1 MYPEY
6 SLGKYLTLKD
16 FCACT
21 QTYHKYSDKINPYP
35 QTNIEETILALKNLH
50 QQIIDPVI
58 DYFGKDKFCLTY
70 GFCSPDLKKWLSKKD
85 PVTGLKNGRV
95 APEIDQHM
103 AHEVNRNGNYYSSR
117 LGAACDF
124 KITNMPSDVV
134 IDWILTNRL
143 PFDSLYFY
151 GLERS
156 LHISYGSQ
164 HKRDIRAFND
174 RGVPTQ
180 KGIESWVKMAKQ
192 TKE

>member
-16 FCACT
+16 FCTCT
-21 QTYHKYSDKINPYP
+21 QTYRRYYDKINPYP

-50 QQIIDPVI
+50 QWIIDPVI

-85 PVTGLKNGRV
+85 PVTGQKNGRV

-103 AHEVNRNGNYYSSR
+103 AHEINKKGNYYCSR

-124 KITNMPSDVV
+124 KITNITSNIIV
-134 IDWILTNRL
+134 DWILANRL

-156 LHISYGSQ
+156 LHISYGFQ

-180 KGIESWVKMAKQ
+180 KGIESWVKLAKQ

>member
-16 FCACT
+16 FCTCT
-21 QTYHKYSDKINPYP
+21 QTYQKYHDQIKPYP
-35 QTNIEETILALKNLH
+35 QNNIEESILAIKNLH
-50 QQIIDPVI
+50 QWIIDPVI
-58 DYFGKDKFCLTY
+58 DYFGKENFCLTY
-70 GFCSPDLKKWLSKKD
+70 GFCSPDLKRWLAKKD

-103 AHEVNRNGNYYSSR
+103 AHEVNKNGNYYCSR

-124 KITNMPSDVV
+124 KITNINSDVV

-151 GLERS
+151 GFERS
-156 LHISYGSQ
+156 LHISYGIQ

-180 KGIESWVKMAKQ
+180 KGIESWVKL
-192 TKE
+192 TKEM